1 MADALQQAIGVA
13 SSQPVSRM
21 GYASDV
27 GIFCGVGGDTPTS
40 TTGAWKRNR
49 NYCPNGISS
58 CPSIVANFSQR
69 TAHPAAVVTQQL
81 PNLQAAD
88 MLSAMQQGQFP
99 TYQVPVIF
107 TAFTKYPTVNA
118 YKNGLVGSV
127 YCTAPV
133 LQSSNN
139 GLNTFSCNI
148 VISPAN
154 LTPAVYQA
162 EQDRI
167 AAATAANPTLT
178 QASLFNYLAK
188 PTVTRFS
195 VLLQIDTPPFRP
207 ASRNFVVNVTRP
219 NPDNFYPPVAE
230 SSGSSSGGT
239 SAGGGTSSGGGD
251 APAGA

>member
-1 MADALQQAIGVA
+1 
-13 SSQPVSRM
+13 
-21 GYASDV
+21 
-27 GIFCGVGGDTPTS
+27 
-40 TTGAWKRNR
+40 
-49 NYCPNGISS
+49 
-58 CPSIVANFSQR
+58 
-69 TAHPAAVVTQQL
+69 
-81 PNLQAAD
+81 
-88 MLSAMQQGQFP
+88 MQQGQFP

-107 TAFTKYPTVNA
+107 TAFTRYPTVTA

-139 GLNTFSCNI
+139 ALNTFSCNI

-162 EQDRI
+162 EQERI
-167 AAATAANPTLT
+167 AAATVSNPTLT

-188 PTVTRFS
+188 PTVTSFS
-195 VLLQIDTPPFRP
+195 VLLQIDTPPFRS

-230 SSGSSSGGT
+230 SNGTSGGSTSADGGTSGGSTSGGSTSADGGTSGGSTSADGGTSGGGT
-239 SAGGGTSSGGGD
+239 SADGGD
-251 APAGA
+251 APAVAGA